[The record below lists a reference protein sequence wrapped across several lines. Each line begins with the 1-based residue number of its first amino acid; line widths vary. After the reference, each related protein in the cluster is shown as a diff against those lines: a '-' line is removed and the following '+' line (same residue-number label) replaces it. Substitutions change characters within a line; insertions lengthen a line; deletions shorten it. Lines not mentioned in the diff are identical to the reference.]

1 VSQRDRATSAAALP
15 SLALALAFAALS
27 SGCATAVKQ
36 LPLEQR
42 GSLERTLTGQERFL
56 ALSFYVTPFFG
67 DSTLRLL
74 TAWPPDEVR
83 LLDSVAG
90 RPINPGPVEA
100 VLPAG
105 SRARI
110 LKIEFPSAL
119 VQAGRVLLTPRSST
133 WVYLDVALATD
144 RVRPADTV
152 PLVLVLGNTL
162 GSEVEV
168 LAELERSLSV
178 RDLAPQLAQFSPQ
191 VREAIAKKATLPEM
205 PTDAVLMAWGPPE
218 SRNITRDGEQRRETW
233 VWPGGKRRL
242 VIKDGRVE
250 AP

>member
-1 VSQRDRATSAAALP
+1 MSSPHPLGFAALLRILVALALP
-15 SLALALAFAALS
+15 ST
-27 SGCATAVKQ
+27 GCATAVKQ

-56 ALSFYVTPFFG
+56 AMSFYVMPFFG

-83 LLDSVAG
+83 LLDSVEG
-90 RPINPGPVEA
+90 NPINPGPVEA
-100 VLPAG
+100 VFPAG

-133 WVYLDVALATD
+133 WVYLDVARATD
-144 RVRPADTV
+144 RVRPADTA

-168 LAELERSLSV
+168 LAELERFLSV

-191 VREAIAKKATLPEM
+191 VREAIAKKRTVPEM
-205 PTDAVLMAWGPPE
+205 PVDAVVMAWGPPE
-218 SRNITRDGEQRRETW
+218 SKNITREGELRRETW

-242 VIKDGRVE
+242 QIKDGRVE